1 MRLFRG
7 PKRREVTGP
16 QAAPTPSPR
25 RDISTGPPA
34 TQDYTL
40 VTALP
45 AMVMEDDV
53 KEMKKV
59 FATWGRRMGKKLDM
73 LKKDPKDAQDSSA
86 NEISNRDSSP
96 AMGQYKK
103 KQNWKMGRSTSD
115 SASIKKDNDTDSI
128 RSGSR
133 DRSPSPFKSFFHRM
147 GSTGMLN
154 TKTQSLNTHK
164 PPENYTNGSTL
175 YRSCSTSHLSTYIKA
190 DDPSDDIDLQNTNNE
205 NKKSPTKKVLNSI
218 NDEKIGNS
226 TTKAVSCDNIPKLDG
241 QQNNSSNKKPNFPY
255 AFLRSKLSVLPEEN
269 SISSQH
275 RSISM
280 RQSFSERIDRKS
292 PKFRKERMYYT
303 NSRSEERYRSSDNIS
318 VHEGSVYDTSFALR
332 NDIDSSRNSIRS
344 INEIDGTPYPYRR
357 IDDVPRRSSMIS
369 HRPPIDYDPM
379 LMPRNRNS
387 LPVYE
392 YNSALGS
399 IQDLKSDLASS
410 SQSIHREFLQAHRL
424 SNYISSNESGYDS
437 DGRPTDEHSN
447 HSPPGYSHF
456 TSGSGTLSR
465 DGNYSNFTRQLSL
478 NHKINVS
485 RVQIP
490 TRRSST
496 PCALFPIEKNV
507 TYDRENENKPPT
519 KYTKNIS
526 NQQMTIDYSDAKP
539 PPLPKKNIS
548 KKVPFIYKTITLDE
562 RVQTRKINFL
572 QSQLASYEHS
582 STPNLCDNITSGR
595 ESDIKVLEKDL
606 LGRGPCTKRFRKLRL
621 IKTRLDESLGVYL
634 AQHRVDFDKS
644 GSNFE
649 IRYIVVKLDF
659 DGIAHRDGRLRIGDE
674 IVSVNGK
681 VLRGLASLKEVQHI
695 VNSCSTEAALEE
707 GALFQRYEVDL
718 VMAHDEINPITLGR
732 IINNHPLENNAVQQN
747 NMSNVPPDIISQT
760 IHKPTPSNQITIE
773 THFPSENTFF
783 VENEI
788 DEISKELHE
797 IHNNRCEVGVQVTKR
812 IQLSN
817 QKSDDEKL
825 LERNCFTPVHPSL
838 HNITNIEVSMR
849 SSPTP
854 KNNVNYRPISLHGSR
869 TPLSVCADNDT
880 NEIKESSHYIKNVPR
895 LYQNRSFESI
905 PEQLRSSN
913 RSRYFNRAGSQRSPI
928 CNGSHVSRQQ
938 EYNGAAAQPETLNFS
953 NSTVHKVQFWK
964 GPGHKSL
971 GFSIVGGTDSPKGQ
985 MGIFV
990 KTVFPNGQAADKGNV
1005 YEGDEIISVN
1015 NAPTRGLS
1023 HAGAISLFKQVKEG
1037 KIELTLSRRRAPR
1050 SRSVEP
1056 LGHFRGNNK

>member
-16 QAAPTPSPR
+16 QAATPSPR
-25 RDISTGPPA
+25 RDLTGTRPDP
-34 TQDYTL
+34 THDYTL

-53 KEMKKV
+53 REMKKV

-73 LKKDPKDAQDSSA
+73 LKKEPKDIDESP
-86 NEISNRDSSP
+86 SNDVVKRDLSP
-96 AMGQYKK
+96 APGQFKK

-115 SASIKKDNDTDSI
+115 SASLKKDNDTDSI

-154 TKTQSLNTHK
+154 TSKTQSLNTHK
-164 PPENYTNGSTL
+164 PPETYNNGSTL

-205 NKKSPTKKVLNSI
+205 NKKSPTKQKITLHNEETFVNS
-218 NDEKIGNS
+218 S
-226 TTKAVSCDNIPKLDG
+226 TKAISCDNISKLDG
-241 QQNNSSNKKPNFPY
+241 PQSNSSNKKPNFPY

-269 SISSQH
+269 SITSQH
-275 RSISM
+275 RSISI

-292 PKFRKERMYYT
+292 PKFRKERLYLT

-318 VHEGSVYDTSFALR
+318 VHEGSVYDSNSALR
-332 NDIDSSRNSIRS
+332 TDIDSSRNSIRS

-392 YNSALGS
+392 YGSTLGS

-410 SQSIHREFLQAHRL
+410 SQSIHREILQAHRL
-424 SNYISSNESGYDS
+424 SSYISSNESGYDS

-447 HSPPGYSHF
+447 HSPPGFSHLS
-456 TSGSGTLSR
+456 TGSCTR
-465 DGNYSNFTRQLSL
+465 DGNYGNFTRQLSL
-478 NHKINVS
+478 NQKINVS

-490 TRRSST
+490 ARRSST
-496 PCALFPIEKNV
+496 PCALFPIEKSIS
-507 TYDRENENKPPT
+507 YERENENKTP
-519 KYTKNIS
+519 KYAKNIS
-526 NQQMTIDYSDAKP
+526 NQITIDYSDAKP
-539 PPLPKKNIS
+539 PPLPKKNMS
-548 KKVPFIYKTITLDE
+548 KKVPFVYKTITLDD
-562 RVQTRKINFL
+562 RYHPRKTNYL
-572 QSQLASYEHS
+572 QSQLSAFENL
-582 STPNLCDNITSGR
+582 STPNLCENITSGR
-595 ESDIKVLEKDL
+595 VSDINNLEKDL
-606 LGRGPCTKRFRKLRL
+606 FGRGPCTKRFRKIRL

-634 AQHRVDFDKS
+634 AQHRVDFDRS

-649 IRYIVVKLDF
+649 VRYIVVKLDF

-681 VLRGLASLKEVQHI
+681 VLRGLSSLKEVQHI
-695 VNSCSTEAALEE
+695 VNSCSTEADLEE

-718 VMAHDEINPITLGR
+718 VMAHDEINPVSLGR
-732 IINNHPLENNAVQQN
+732 IINNQRCENNSKEPN
-747 NMSNVPPDIISQT
+747 RLSNVPPDIISQT
-760 IHKPTPSNQITIE
+760 IHKPKPTNSIIME
-773 THFPSENTFF
+773 THFPSDNNLY
-783 VENEI
+783 VESDLTGQLQDLNDMQTKCEGGLQV
-788 DEISKELHE
+788 S
-797 IHNNRCEVGVQVTKR
+797 NRV
-812 IQLSN
+812 LMSN
-817 QKSDDEKL
+817 QMSDDEKL

-838 HNITNIEVSMR
+838 QNITNIEVSMR

-854 KNNVNYRPISLHGSR
+854 KNNTNYRPISLHGSR
-869 TPLSVCADNDT
+869 TPVSVCTDNDT
-880 NEIKESSHYIKNVPR
+880 NEIKENASHYIKNVPR
-895 LYQNRSFESI
+895 LYHNRSFESI

-913 RSRYFNRAGSQRSPI
+913 RSRYFSRVGSQRSSQ
-928 CNGSHVSRQQ
+928 NYGSHVSRHKEHISSVNQERQQ
-938 EYNGAAAQPETLNFS
+938 YS
-953 NSTVHKVQFWK
+953 NHSIHKVQFWK
-964 GPGHKSL
+964 GPGQKSL

-1005 YEGDEIISVN
+1005 YEGDEILSVN
-1015 NAPTRGLS
+1015 NVPTRGLS

-1056 LGHFRGNNK
+1056 LGHFRGDSK